1 MRGVDVKLSVRAKL
15 IWASNGGGGG
25 EGGGGGGDGGV
36 KCVGVKDGSVG
47 CIGCSD
53 GGGGVSA
60 AGVMSFGRGGTSEGD
75 SLGIDGGVGI

>member
-1 MRGVDVKLSVRAKL
+1 MRGVDWKLRARAKF
-15 IWASNGGGGG
+15 IWASNGGGVGG
-25 EGGGGGGDGGV
+25 VGGGGGDGGV

-60 AGVMSFGRGGTSEGD
+60 AGIMSFGRGGTSEGD
-75 SLGIDGGVGI
+75 SSGIDGGVGV